1 MATCVA
7 HVGGAPGL
15 GYPVRMGE
23 RPQAR
28 VPLLD
33 LLVPS
38 RVLRSGSEA
47 EADRFRA
54 LGATVCLALVA
65 VLVNIV
71 LRESVDALKAAQ
83 VLPSFASAALLGAA
97 LVAFLRDRYQLGV
110 HLALLAVTGG
120 IVAEVWFVA
129 GPSSPALAAL
139 GLVPLGATILLGR
152 RAALGWGLVASA
164 AVVAIGAAQRN
175 GMTFPELPPDVSDR
189 QHIGAAL
196 SIVVQAWVLG
206 TLFLRQQRTLVERLT
221 ARETK
226 VVRAVAAGDVWLWQ
240 VDPRGVFTTS
250 EALAALLGVPP
261 ESELTVTTMLAR
273 VAPEDRAVVATAL
286 ARALD
291 PAAGSAAIQA
301 EFRIDRAETRWLR
314 LTGQSER
321 GAEWGDGAVGAI
333 VDITAERA
341 HAAAREAYVAEA
353 SHELRAPLTA
363 LTGAVRLL
371 DVVLPLQG
379 EAAALRGIV
388 RSNSERLLALVND
401 LLDLSRIDAGQM
413 PVDLRETDLAPL
425 LARVAAAF
433 PAGGAHLRVEAPEGL
448 RWTTDP
454 ARLEQVVVNLL
465 TNAWRVSPADSEVVL
480 RARPTPDALLIEVVD
495 HGPGIP
501 EAARAALFT
510 RFHQVEGRPR
520 GTGLGLTISAQ
531 LAARLRGALSYEAA
545 VGGGSVFTLRLAAV
559 RPEGPGEDTGR

>member
-1 MATCVA
+1 MGT
-7 HVGGAPGL
+7 APEL
-15 GYPVRMGE
+15 GYPDRMGE
-23 RPQAR
+23 RPQGR

-33 LLVPS
+33 IWVPT
-38 RVLRSGSEA
+38 RVLESGSEA

-54 LGATVCLALVA
+54 LGATVSLALLA
-65 VLVNIV
+65 VFVNIV
-71 LRESVDALKAAQ
+71 VRESIDALQ
-83 VLPSFASAALLGAA
+83 TTQLWPSFASAALLVAA
-97 LVAFLRDRYQLGV
+97 LVAFIRDRYQLGV

-139 GLVPLGATILLGR
+139 GLVPLGATMLLGR
-152 RAALGWGLVASA
+152 RAALGWGCVAFGS
-164 AVVAIGAAQRN
+164 VVAIGTAQLN
-175 GMTFPELPPDVSDR
+175 GRVFPALPPDVSDR
-189 QHIGAAL
+189 QHLGAAL

-206 TLFLRQQRTLVERLT
+206 ALFLRQQRTLVERLT

-240 VDPRGVFTTS
+240 IDPRGVFTTS

-261 ESELTVTTMLAR
+261 ESELTATTLLAR
-273 VAPEDRAVVATAL
+273 VAPADRDVVAAAL
-286 ARALD
+286 ARALE
-291 PAAGSAAIQA
+291 PTAGSTTIHA
-301 EFRIDRAETRWLR
+301 EFRLDRAETRWLR
-314 LTGQSER
+314 LTGQSAR
-321 GAEWGDGAVGAI
+321 GSEWGDGAVGAM
-333 VDITAERA
+333 VDITEERA

-371 DVVLPLQG
+371 DHVLPLEG

-425 LARVAAAF
+425 LTRVAAAF
-433 PAGGAHLRVEAPEGL
+433 PAGGARLRVDAPVSL

-465 TNAWRVSPADSEVVL
+465 TNAWRVSPADTEVVL

-501 EAARAALFT
+501 EAQQAALFS

-520 GTGLGLTISAQ
+520 GTGLGLAISAQ
-531 LAARLRGALSYEAA
+531 LAARLGGVLSYEAA

-559 RPEGPGEDTGR
+559 RPEGTGEGAGR